1 MTQEQQTFAA
11 RSEQEKRKMLE
22 DISELEDLEQRLNA
36 DLGASLESLKELN
49 NEYQTLIG
57 SIRVNVRVR
66 PALGTRR

>member
-1 MTQEQQTFAA
+1 
-11 RSEQEKRKMLE
+11 MLE
-22 DISELEDLEQRLNA
+22 DISDLEDLEQRLTA
-36 DLGASLESLKELN
+36 DLGVTLETLKELN